1 MKILTESWE
10 LSENT
15 TPVQDEINSA
25 VAPILTSYTYD
36 NSFQSNITDS
46 HHSLHTPHSFPD
58 NFAIPMLNHT
68 DSNTSAPP
76 SQVTDLVNHTS
87 LSTKFP
93 KVKYYQKRTTPPKLR
108 NNSQTPSIKNVTPVV
123 LNHTVS
129 HNNKSSS
136 ENTLTTQSNSD
147 SNTFSTI
154 KTVCH
159 CDDPNFKLFRE
170 IQLDSHHIVI
180 KKDDQLVFFI
190 TPDLQICRFQ

>member
-1 MKILTESWE
+1 
-10 LSENT
+10 
-15 TPVQDEINSA
+15 
-25 VAPILTSYTYD
+25 
-36 NSFQSNITDS
+36 
-46 HHSLHTPHSFPD
+46 
-58 NFAIPMLNHT
+58 MLNHT
-68 DSNTSAPP
+68 YSNTSAPP
-76 SQVTDLVNHTS
+76 SQDTDLVNHT
-87 LSTKFP
+87 P
-93 KVKYYQKRTTPPKLR
+93 CKVTSPVQNFLKSNTIKKRTIPPKLTKLR
-108 NNSQTPSIKNVTPVV
+108 NKSQTPSIKTVTPVV

-170 IQLDSHHIVI
+170 IRLDSHPIVI